1 MRGQQRRRRAG
12 RSRAHPQQL
21 CGRAVRVARENE
33 SRQKETEC
41 ILQGRV
47 GEVEPVDLEKFAV
60 VEAVTEQTATA
71 QRE

>member
-1 MRGQQRRRRAG
+1 M
-12 RSRAHPQQL
+12 
-21 CGRAVRVARENE
+21 RVARENE

-60 VEAVTEQTATA
+60 VEAVTEQTAAA